1 MTEEES
7 EKLSVMDWTKLMNG
21 YQTRTDPGTV
31 NLNINDDV
39 QKPVVSDVQKE
50 LEERSVEDWAKL
62 MGANSQ
68 DSRTVNLFDK

>member
-1 MTEEES
+1 MTEEER
-7 EKLSVMDWTKLMNG
+7 EKLSVEDWTKLMNG

-39 QKPVVSDVQKE
+39 QKPEVPDIPKNP
-50 LEERSVEDWAKL
+50 EERSVEDWAKL